1 MMRRAEFP
9 GGGVPQAHQRVETVL
24 PRELTGSR
32 IRDRRMDRNLRQ
44 GELAR
49 MAGISASYLNLIEHN
64 KRRIGGKLLN
74 DIARALDVEPSSLT
88 EGAEAGLVG
97 ALGAA
102 AASAPDV
109 ATEIQRV
116 EEFADRFPGWAE
128 LVAAQARRIEAQER
142 AIEALNDRL
151 THDPFLNASLHD
163 VLSTVTAI
171 RSTAAILNEGE
182 ELEAAWRD
190 RFHRNLY
197 EDSRRLADG
206 SQALVAYLDRTEGT
220 ERSQVAPLDEAEAW
234 FEKNDWSIDR
244 PEPGDAEAGFDSRA
258 GRSLARRWLV
268 RLRQDAV
275 RLPEAE
281 FAEARA
287 ETADPVRLAERF
299 GTDMGTV
306 LRRWAL
312 TPEGGEAG
320 LVVCDGSGTPVFRR
334 SITGF
339 TVPSFGSGC
348 PLWPLYEALARP
360 GAPVRRHVEQA
371 GRQQRTFLSYAVA
384 QSSRP
389 EGLDGPVLH
398 EATMLLLPDPPTGP
412 VPARVG
418 PSCRTCPRP
427 ACPARREP
435 SVLGET

>member
-1 MMRRAEFP
+1 
-9 GGGVPQAHQRVETVL
+9 
-24 PRELTGSR
+24 
-32 IRDRRMDRNLRQ
+32 MDRNLRQ
-44 GELAR
+44 SELAQ
-49 MAGISASYLNLIEHN
+49 MVGISASYLNLIEHN
-64 KRRIGGKLLN
+64 KRRIGGKLLI
-74 DIARALDVEPSSLT
+74 DLARALDVEPSSLT

-109 ATEIQRV
+109 ASEIQRA

-128 LVAAQARRIEAQER
+128 LVAAQARRIEVQER
-142 AIEALNDRL
+142 AMEALHDRL

-182 ELEAAWRD
+182 ELEEAWRD

-206 SQALVAYLDRTEGT
+206 SQALVAYLDRTADT

-234 FEKNDWSIDR
+234 FEKSDWRLDA
-244 PEPGDAEAGFDSRA
+244 PGPDDDASGFDSRA
-258 GRSLARRWLV
+258 GRSLAWRWLT
-268 RLRQDAV
+268 RFREDAG
-275 RLPEAE
+275 RLPAAE

-287 ETADPVRLAERF
+287 ETPDPVRLAARF
-299 GTDMGTV
+299 GTDMSTV

-320 LVVCDGSGTPVFRR
+320 LVICDGSGTPVFRR
-334 SITGF
+334 SIAGF
-339 TVPSFGSGC
+339 SVPSFGAGC

-360 GAPVRRHVEQA
+360 GVPVRRFVEQA
-371 GRQQRTFLSYAVA
+371 GRQQRTYLAYAIA
-384 QSSRP
+384 RSSRP

-398 EATMLLLPDPPTGP
+398 EATMLLLPDPPSAP

>member
-1 MMRRAEFP
+1 MAGRDPTAGP
-9 GGGVPQAHQRVETVL
+9 

-32 IRDRRMDRNLRQ
+32 IRDRRMNRNLRQ
-44 GELAR
+44 SELAR

-64 KRRIGGKLLN
+64 KRRIGGKLLI
-74 DIARALDVEPSSLT
+74 DIARVLEVEPSSLT

-109 ATEIQRV
+109 AAETQRV

-182 ELEAAWRD
+182 ELEDAWRD

-206 SQALVAYLDRTEGT
+206 SQALVAYLDRTADA
-220 ERSQVAPLDEAEAW
+220 ERSQVAPLDEAETW
-234 FEKNDWSIDR
+234 FERNGWDIDR
-244 PEPGDAEAGFDSRA
+244 AAPDDREPGCASRA
-258 GRSLARRWLV
+258 GRSLVRRWLT
-268 RLRQDAV
+268 RFLGDARQLPRDA
-275 RLPEAE
+275 
-281 FAEARA
+281 FAAARA
-287 ETADPVRLAERF
+287 ETPDPVRLAERF
-299 GTDMGTV
+299 GTDTATV

-312 TPEGGEAG
+312 TPESGEAG

-334 SITGF
+334 SVTGF
-339 TVPSFGSGC
+339 TVPSFGAGC

-360 GAPVRRHVEQA
+360 EVPVRRLVEQA
-371 GRQQRTFLSYAVA
+371 GRQQRTYLAYAVA
-384 QSSRP
+384 RSSRP
-389 EGLDGPVLH
+389 EGIDGPVLH
-398 EATMLLLPDPPTGP
+398 EATMLLLPDPVSAPPP
-412 VPARVG
+412 VGVG